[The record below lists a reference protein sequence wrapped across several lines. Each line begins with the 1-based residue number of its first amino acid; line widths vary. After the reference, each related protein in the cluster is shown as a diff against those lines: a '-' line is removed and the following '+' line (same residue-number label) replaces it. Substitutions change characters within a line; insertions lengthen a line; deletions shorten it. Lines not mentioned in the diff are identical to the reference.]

1 MSMAL
6 RNNDINHAQTRFLL
20 ALWAL
25 GGNDIK
31 KGDLMP
37 FATRG
42 DEKSSDFQP
51 IVNKLDDKGVIKIA
65 NNKFSLTPA
74 GLSFLHQ
81 CLQDEAF
88 EYDGNVGARTVNA
101 LLHWIRQQGQLGL
114 AQLNSNGQLTE
125 PINSYEEFTEVA
137 SEAFDQ
143 LNRDYNLDNFVPIYR
158 IRRHIGERVSRSQ
171 FNAWMLE
178 MQANDVFEFLEGS
191 VEDSAPDKIEDSIT
205 TKFGK
210 LRCYAKRLKR

>member
-1 MSMAL
+1 MAL
-6 RNNDINHAQTRFLL
+6 RNNDANHAKTRFLL

-25 GGNDIK
+25 GGNDVK

-51 IVNKLDDKGVIKIA
+51 IIDELDAKGVIKIT
-65 NNKFSLTPA
+65 NNKLSITPS
-74 GLSFLHQ
+74 GLNLLHQ
-81 CLQDEAF
+81 CLQNQAF

-101 LLHWIRQQGQLGL
+101 LLRWIRNQEHPSLVEMQG
-114 AQLNSNGQLTE
+114 NGRTIEQ
-125 PINSYEEFTEVA
+125 IKSYEEFTKVA

-171 FNAWMLE
+171 FNDWMLE
-178 MQANDVFEFLEGS
+178 MQANDMFEFLEGS

>member
-1 MSMAL
+1 MAL

-25 GGNDIK
+25 GGNDVK

-51 IVNKLDDKGVIKIA
+51 IIDKLDAKDVIKIT
-65 NNKFSLTPA
+65 NNKFSITTS
-74 GLSFLHQ
+74 GLNLLHQ
-81 CLQDEAF
+81 CLQNQAF

-101 LLHWIRQQGQLGL
+101 LLRWIRAQGQPSL
-114 AQLNSNGQLTE
+114 AMNGNGRATE
-125 PINSYEEFTEVA
+125 PISSYEEFTEVA
-137 SEAFDQ
+137 SEIFDQ

-171 FNAWMLE
+171 FNDWMLE
-178 MQANDVFEFLEGS
+178 MQANDMFEFLEGS